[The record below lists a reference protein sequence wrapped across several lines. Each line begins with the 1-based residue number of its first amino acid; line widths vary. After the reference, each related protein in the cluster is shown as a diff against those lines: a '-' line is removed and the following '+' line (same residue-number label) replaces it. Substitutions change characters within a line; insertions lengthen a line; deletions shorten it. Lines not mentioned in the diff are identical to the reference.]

1 MKIVLATFGLAGL
14 AFATGLIMWHGTGAV
29 VDATLVIGWG
39 LLAVIA
45 WEAVPLTLDA
55 FAWRFLLP
63 PGERLRLR
71 DMVWARWIRQS
82 ASQLL
87 PLMQV
92 GGDAVGARMLYLRGV
107 PGHLAGGAVVVD
119 LTLGA
124 TAQVLY
130 ALAGL
135 LLLFFR
141 GDSDQ
146 LIIPLLLGILL
157 LLAGIAG
164 FVFVQHRGLFSNL
177 AKRAGS
183 IAGGLASFAGGADR
197 LDQAVRDVYRRRGDI
212 ARNMAWQL
220 VSWTSSTGEVWI
232 ACWFLGHPISFAD
245 ALILQSLSRAARATA
260 FMVPGGI
267 GVQEGGI
274 LLFASILGI
283 PPETALALALVKRVR
298 EIAVGTP
305 ALIAWQ
311 AAETGRLWKRRLD
324 TAAASAAGSAEVN
337 RPDSG

>member
-1 MKIVLATFGLAGL
+1 MKAALTLFGLSGL
-14 AFATGLIMWHGTGAV
+14 AFAIGLIMWQGTGAV

-45 WEAVPLTLDA
+45 FEAVPLTLDA
-55 FAWRFLLP
+55 LAWRFLLP
-63 PGERLRLR
+63 PGHRLRLR
-71 DMVWARWIRQS
+71 DVVWARWIRQS

-107 PGHLAGGAVVVD
+107 PGHFAGGAVVVD

-124 TAQVLY
+124 MAQVLY

-135 LLLFFR
+135 LLLFFHD
-141 GDSDQ
+141 DSSV
-146 LIIPLLLGILL
+146 LIVPLLIGLVLLLLGIF
-157 LLAGIAG
+157 G
-164 FVFVQHRGLFSNL
+164 FVVAQHRGLFSYL
-177 AKRAGS
+177 ANRAG
-183 IAGGLASFAGGADR
+183 AVTGGLTRFAGGADM
-197 LDQAVRDVYRRRGDI
+197 LDQAVRDVYRRRGDV
-212 ARNMAWQL
+212 ARNIVWQIL
-220 VSWTSSTGEVWI
+220 SWTSGTGEVWI

-245 ALILQSLSRAARATA
+245 ALILQSLSRAARAAA
-260 FMVPGGI
+260 FMVPDGI

-274 LLFASILGI
+274 LLFASLVGL
-283 PPETALALALVKRVR
+283 PPETGLALALVKRVR

-305 ALIAWQ
+305 ALMAWQ
-311 AAETGRLWKRRLD
+311 AAETGRLWKRRLTD
-324 TAAASAAGSAEVN
+324 AAADVS